1 MKHFNNTSADTEF
14 FERTAICFSGELR
27 TFKVAMPRILAYF
40 RDTPADIYCHTWTTS
55 GDHLHK
61 KQDFDLL
68 EEMIDNSVHNF
79 VDMEYQTSINHAGPF
94 GNMLYSIQKA
104 NFNKCKVEVRNNF
117 RYDKVIKCRYD
128 MLVPSGKT
136 FGDRQVEDRSIYY
149 SIGNRGL
156 VPNDFG
162 KHGLSDIIFWGDSPS
177 MDIACDTYRYYNW
190 ETFPLAL
197 KLQGGY
203 TIDPGDS
210 MLSPG
215 TLIYQQA
222 LKRNI
227 KMVQIV
233 PQLMETLWRTSV
245 EDLDPD
251 TQLNEIRA
259 AY

>member
-1 MKHFNNTSADTEF
+1 MKHSN
-14 FERTAICFSGELR
+14 TAICFSGELR
-27 TFKVAMPRILAYF
+27 TFKNAMPRLMDYF

-55 GDHLHK
+55 GDKLHK
-61 KQDFDLL
+61 LDDYKLL
-68 EEMIDNSVHNF
+68 EEIINNSVHNLIKL
-79 VDMEYQTSINHAGPF
+79 DYQTSINHAGPF
-94 GNMLYSIQKA
+94 GNMLYSIQKS
-104 NFNKCKVEVRNNF
+104 NFMKREVEVENNF

-128 MLVPSGKT
+128 MLIPDGKT
-136 FGDRQVEDRSIYY
+136 FGPRPIEERSIYY

-190 ETFPLAL
+190 ESYPLAL
-197 KLQGGY
+197 KLQSGY
-203 TIDPGDS
+203 TADPGDS

-222 LKRNI
+222 QKRNI

-245 EDLDPD
+245 EDLDPS
-251 TQLNEIRA
+251 TQFEEIKA